1 MLLDSCKPLQRFF
14 LPHPRPPG
22 RSSTEQDAYHQADAC
37 LASALESHLYAQD
50 AKILE
55 DVKSYWSGRRL
66 AFYKPAALN
75 GVTDSVK
82 DVGKG

>member
-37 LASALESHLYAQD
+37 LAFALGTHLYAQD

-55 DVKSYWSGRRL
+55 GAKRFWNGRRL
-66 AFYKPAALN
+66 AFYKSAAQN

-82 DVGKG
+82 DVGER